1 MQIARARG
9 MVHVE
14 LMIVVPTWF
23 LYLGGFSL
31 VILGILQIQA
41 RPRERDD
48 TLYQRFANV
57 GTLWSL
63 TCISVGVGLLLIAT
77 GWWTPWFAVAPK
89 KRPAA
94 AKPAITQPVS
104 PTKR

>member
-1 MQIARARG
+1 
-9 MVHVE
+9 
-14 LMIVVPTWF
+14 MIVVPTWF

-31 VILGILQIQA
+31 VVLGILQIQA
-41 RPRERDD
+41 RPREPDA
-48 TLYQRFANV
+48 TLYQRFVNV

-89 KRPAA
+89 RKVGPP
-94 AKPAITQPVS
+94 KPAITQPATT
-104 PTKR
+104 PARR